1 MNKNK
6 RFFFLFIIIIL
17 ILLSYMFRIDRSISD
32 KLFVI
37 NTNIKEAYLAKFT
50 NIQNLISKYFH
61 QTEQIIQFKK
71 DALKNEKYK
80 LLYLTKCKLKSDLNS
95 SLSRASV
102 ISYINFNDFS
112 EVIFSSK
119 LDIKNISALI
129 TDDGYSAG
137 IIKKENHN
145 IGYLNHHP
153 KSNYAVF
160 IGKNNVPGITHGKKD
175 EEYITIKY
183 VPLWQEIS
191 IGDEV
196 ITSGMDNIFPKG
208 IQVGD
213 VVSIKKLSTTWEAL
227 VKPYAN
233 VYNKNYFYI
242 YSNQ

>member
-1 MNKNK
+1 
-6 RFFFLFIIIIL
+6 
-17 ILLSYMFRIDRSISD
+17 MFRIDRSISD

-50 NIQNLISKYFH
+50 NIQNLIAKYFH
-61 QTEQIIQFKK
+61 QTEQIVQLKE
-71 DALKNEKYK
+71 DAFKNEKYK

-137 IIKKENHN
+137 IIKKENQN

-160 IGKNNVPGITHGKKD
+160 IGKNKVPGITHGKKD

-183 VPLWQEIS
+183 APLWQEIS